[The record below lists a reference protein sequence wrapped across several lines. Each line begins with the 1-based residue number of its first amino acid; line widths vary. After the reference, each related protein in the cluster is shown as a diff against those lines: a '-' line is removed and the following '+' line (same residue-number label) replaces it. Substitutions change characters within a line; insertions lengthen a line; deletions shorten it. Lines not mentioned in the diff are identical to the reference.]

1 MTKVCNLLC
10 ERKLVIHI
18 HLLAFIIKYQKI
30 IIFFDIYIEK
40 KNSYEIMTETV
51 WLDCDPGTDDALA
64 IIMAGTNLNFIEI
77 RTK

>member
-1 MTKVCNLLC
+1 MTIAFNLLC

-64 IIMAGTNLNFIEI
+64 IIMAGNKF
-77 RTK
+77 KFY